1 MCVCVRENTRSLSP
15 QGYAGNILRR
25 RREGA
30 DAAGFIVL
38 CTDIINPRI
47 KWTTQI
53 LREADADRQEGYD
66 NIMKLMCL
74 KTADLLRRDHTKTK
88 LRNTSDTNLLF
99 ILSPNA
105 LASDQLGATILNKF
119 K

>member
-1 MCVCVRENTRSLSP
+1 MCMCVKTRVVYHLKATREYLEDGRV
-15 QGYAGNILRR
+15 
-25 RREGA
+25 A
-30 DAAGFIVL
+30 DAAAFIVL
-38 CTDIINPRI
+38 CTDIINPKI

-53 LREADADRQEGYD
+53 LREADGQIGRKVMIP

>member
-1 MCVCVRENTRSLSP
+1 MCMCVKTRVVYHLKATREYLEDGRV
-15 QGYAGNILRR
+15 
-25 RREGA
+25 A
-30 DAAGFIVL
+30 DAAAFIVL
-38 CTDIINPRI
+38 CTDITNPKI
-47 KWTTQI
+47 KWTKQI
-53 LREADADRQEGYD
+53 LREADADRQKGND

-105 LASDQLGATILNKF
+105 LASDQLGATILN
-119 K
+119 

>member
-1 MCVCVRENTRSLSP
+1 MD
-15 QGYAGNILRR
+15 Y
-25 RREGA
+25 
-30 DAAGFIVL
+30 
-38 CTDIINPRI
+38 TDFKRGR
-47 KWTTQI
+47 W
-53 LREADADRQEGYD
+53 ADRQKGND

>member
-1 MCVCVRENTRSLSP
+1 MRECVCVCVKTRVVYHLKATRGVSR
-15 QGYAGNILRR
+15 G
-25 RREGA
+25 REGA
-30 DAAGFIVL
+30 DAAAFIVL

-53 LREADADRQEGYD
+53 LREANADRQEGYD

-74 KTADLLRRDHTKTK
+74 KTADLLRREHTKTK
-88 LRNTSDTNLLF
+88 LRSTSDTNLLF

-105 LASDQLGATILNKF
+105 LASDQLGATILN
-119 K
+119 